1 MTFQRIDFPHAWAE
15 LSTFAPEGGI
25 IEHHALLH
33 VEPGQGRFEQQLDLL
48 HQAYQQ
54 LLATLPKAQVVMR
67 RYLLSDI
74 ANQAPIMNGLEKFEG
89 SKGTPHQPF
98 QTLQPP
104 QTCTIGATSLIGQ
117 PPLDGSKVALW
128 VYLTEGLEVIATSD
142 RTVTRHNGYRH
153 IWTTNMQST
162 TGGSSTQTRE
172 ILEDYE
178 AQLRHEGLNLA
189 DHCLR
194 TWFFIR
200 DVDTNYKGMVEARCN
215 NFTMQRLTPDTHY
228 IASTGIGGQPIIRE
242 ARVQMDCYTAEG
254 LEPAQQ
260 QYLYAPTHLNP
271 TYQYGV
277 TFERGTAIQY
287 GDRRHLLISGTASI
301 NNRGEVVHVGDVEA
315 QTYRML
321 ENIETLLREGGA
333 TLQDIAQA
341 IIYLRDVA
349 DYPLVR
355 RIFDERLPQ
364 MPRVITLA
372 PVCRPA
378 WLIEMECIAITP
390 QSNSTFRPF

>member
-1 MTFQRIDFPHAWAE
+1 MIIYKNEKLGDKAWAE
-15 LSTFAPEGGI
+15 MATFAPENGVA
-25 IEHHALLH
+25 EYHALLH
-33 VEPGQGRFEQQLDLL
+33 VEAGQGRFEHQLDLL
-48 HQAYQQ
+48 QQAYAM
-54 LLATLPKAQVVMR
+54 LLSRLPKAHVTMR

-74 ANQAPIMNGLEKFEG
+74 ANQAPILQARLQAERIEK
-89 SKGTPHQPF
+89 
-98 QTLQPP
+98 
-104 QTCTIGATSLIGQ
+104 GACSMVGQ

-128 VYLTEGLEVIATSD
+128 VYLTEGLEVVSTAD

-153 IWTTNMQST
+153 IWTTNLQST
-162 TGGSSTQTRE
+162 TGGSSSQTRE
-172 ILEDYE
+172 ILERYE
-178 AQLRHEGLNLA
+178 ADLRHEGLNLA

-228 IASTGIGGQPIIRE
+228 IASTGIGGQPVITE
-242 ARVQMDCYTAEG
+242 SRVQMDAYTAEG
-254 LEPAQQ
+254 LDAVQQ

-277 TFERGTAIQY
+277 TFERGTAVQY

-301 NNRGEVVHVGDVEA
+301 NNRGEVVHVGDIEA

-321 ENIETLLREGGA
+321 ENIETLLAEGGA
-333 TLQDIAQA
+333 TLQDVAQA

-349 DYPLVR
+349 DYEVVR
-355 RIFDERLPQ
+355 RIFDQKLPQ

-378 WLIEMECIAITP
+378 WLIEMECIAITG
-390 QSNSTFRPF
+390 QQDNRWRNY

>member
-1 MTFQRIDFPHAWAE
+1 MIEFSRIDLTPCAWAE
-15 LSTFAPEGGI
+15 VSTFTPDNGGAC
-25 IEHHALLH
+25 ERHALVH
-33 VEPGQGRFEQQLDLL
+33 IAPGQGRFEQQISLL
-48 HQAYQQ
+48 HEAYTA
-54 LLATLPKAQVVMR
+54 LLGMLTKARVVMR

-74 ANQAPIMNGLEKFEG
+74 ANQAPILR
-89 SKGTPHQPF
+89 SC
-98 QTLQPP
+98 LQAMGDEM
-104 QTCTIGATSLIGQ
+104 GACSMVGQ

-128 VYLTEGLEVIATSD
+128 LYLTEGLEVIACPD

-153 IWTTNMQST
+153 IWTSNMQST
-162 TGGSSTQTRE
+162 TGGSNSQTRE
-172 ILEDYE
+172 ILEHYE
-178 AQLRHEGLNLA
+178 ADLRHEGLNLA

-228 IASTGIGGQPIIRE
+228 IASTGIGGQPITTE
-242 ARVQMDCYTAEG
+242 SRVQMDAYAVEG
-254 LEPAQQ
+254 LASRLTTGNASNDTTPSPQQ

-301 NNRGEVVHVGDVEA
+301 NNRGEVVHVGDIEA

-321 ENIETLLREGGA
+321 ENIEALLNEGGA
-333 TLQDIAQA
+333 TLHDIAQA

-349 DYPLVR
+349 DYELVR
-355 RIFDERLPQ
+355 SIFDKRLPQ
-364 MPRVITLA
+364 MPRVFTLA

-378 WLIEMECIAITP
+378 WLIEMECIAITG
-390 QSNSTFRPF
+390 QGDAQWRAF

>member
-1 MTFQRIDFPHAWAE
+1 MINYKNERLGEHTWAE
-15 LSTFAPEGGI
+15 MATFAPEHGVT
-25 IEHHALLH
+25 EHHALLH
-33 VEPGQGRFEQQLDLL
+33 VEAGQGRFERQVGLL
-48 HQAYQQ
+48 QQAYTT
-54 LLATLPKAQVVMR
+54 LLGRIPQAQVVMR

-74 ANQAPIMNGLEKFEG
+74 ANQAPILLDRLQADRIEK
-89 SKGTPHQPF
+89 
-98 QTLQPP
+98 
-104 QTCTIGATSLIGQ
+104 GACSMVGQ
-117 PPLDGSKVALW
+117 PPLDGSKIALW
-128 VYLTEGLEVIATSD
+128 VYLTEGLEVVSTAD

-153 IWTTNMQST
+153 IWTTNLQST
-162 TGGSSTQTRE
+162 TGGSSSQTRE
-172 ILEDYE
+172 ILERYE
-178 AQLRHEGLNLA
+178 ADLRHEGLNLA

-228 IASTGIGGQPIIRE
+228 IASTGIGGQPVTTE
-242 ARVQMDCYTAEG
+242 SRVQMDAYAAEG
-254 LEPAQQ
+254 LDASQQ

-277 TFERGTAIQY
+277 TFERGTAVQY
-287 GDRRHLLISGTASI
+287 ADRRHLLISGTASI
-301 NNRGEVVHVGDVEA
+301 NNRGEVVHVGDIEA

-321 ENIETLLREGGA
+321 ENVETLLREGGG
-333 TLQDIAQA
+333 TLSDVAQA

-349 DYPLVR
+349 DYETVR

-378 WLIEMECIAITP
+378 WLIEMECIAITG
-390 QSNSTFRPF
+390 QGDTKYRPY

>member
-1 MTFQRIDFPHAWAE
+1 
-15 LSTFAPEGGI
+15 
-25 IEHHALLH
+25 
-33 VEPGQGRFEQQLDLL
+33 
-48 HQAYQQ
+48 
-54 LLATLPKAQVVMR
+54 MR
-67 RYLLSDI
+67 RYFLSDI
-74 ANQAPIMNGLEKFEG
+74 ANQAELLADSLND
-89 SKGTPHQPF
+89 T
-98 QTLQPP
+98 
-104 QTCTIGATSLIGQ
+104 GACSLIGQ

-128 VYLTEGLEVIATSD
+128 VYLTEGLEVSRQKDLSI
-142 RTVTRHNGYRH
+142 TRHNGYEH
-153 IWTTNMQST
+153 FWSTNWQSVN
-162 TGGSSTQTRE
+162 GGSHSQTRD
-172 ILEDYE
+172 ILEGYE
-178 AQLRHEGLNLA
+178 AQLAHYGQCLA

-200 DVDTNYKGMVEARCN
+200 DVDTNYKGMVEARCS
-215 NFTMQRLTPDTHY
+215 NFTMQHLTPETHY
-228 IASTGIGGQPIIRE
+228 IASTGIGGQPVQRE
-242 ARVQMDCYTAEG
+242 SRVQMDGYAASG
-254 LEPAQQ
+254 LQPAQQ

-271 TYQYGV
+271 TYQSGV

>member
-1 MTFQRIDFPHAWAE
+1 MNFTRLSFPSLPAWAE
-15 LSTFAPEGGI
+15 LSTFAPEAGI
-25 IEHHALLH
+25 IEYHALLH
-33 VEPGQGRFEQQLDLL
+33 VESGQGRFEQQLDILQ
-48 HQAYQQ
+48 QAFTQ
-54 LLATLPKAQVVMR
+54 LLATFPQAQVVMR

-74 ANQAPIMNGLEKFEG
+74 ANQAPYL
-89 SKGTPHQPF
+89 SK
-98 QTLQPP
+98 
-104 QTCTIGATSLIGQ
+104 TCTSGAISLVGQ

-128 VYLTEGLEVIATSD
+128 VYLTEGLEVTATPD

-162 TGGSSTQTRE
+162 TGGSSSQTRE

-215 NFTMQRLTPDTHY
+215 NFTMQHLTPDTHY

-242 ARVQMDCYTAEG
+242 ARVQMDAYAAEG
-254 LEPAQQ
+254 LEPCQQ
-260 QYLYAPTHLNP
+260 QYLHAPTHLNP

-315 QTYRML
+315 QTLRML
-321 ENIETLLREGGA
+321 ENIEALLREGGA
-333 TLQDIAQA
+333 TLQDVAQA

-349 DYPLVR
+349 DYDVVR
-355 RIFDERLPQ
+355 PIFEQRLPQ
-364 MPRVITLA
+364 MPRVFTLA

-378 WLIEMECIAITP
+378 WLIEMECIAITN
-390 QSNSTFRPF
+390 QSDDKFRPF

>member
-1 MTFQRIDFPHAWAE
+1 MNFKRIDFSPLPAWAE
-15 LSTFAPEGGI
+15 AATFAPTQGAKEY
-25 IEHHALLH
+25 HALLH
-33 VEPGQGRFEQQLDLL
+33 VAAGQGRFEHQLDILQ
-48 HQAYQQ
+48 QAYAA
-54 LLATLPKAQVVMR
+54 LLASMPQARVVMR

-74 ANQAPIMNGLEKFEG
+74 ANQSPI
-89 SKGTPHQPF
+89 
-98 QTLQPP
+98 LQSRLAADHLDL
-104 QTCTIGATSLIGQ
+104 GACSMIGQ
-117 PPLDGSKVALW
+117 PPLDGSKIALW
-128 VYLTEGLEVIATSD
+128 VYLTEGIEVTSTHD

-153 IWTTNMQST
+153 IWSTNLQST
-162 TGGSSTQTRE
+162 TGGSSSQTRE
-172 ILEDYE
+172 ILERYE
-178 AQLRHEGLNLA
+178 ADLRHEGLCLA

-228 IASTGIGGQPIIRE
+228 IASTGIGGQPIITE
-242 ARVQMDCYTAEG
+242 SRVQMDAYAAEG
-254 LEPAQQ
+254 LDQAQQ

-277 TFERGTAIQY
+277 TFERGTAVSY

-301 NNRGEVVHVGDVEA
+301 NNRGEVVHIGDIEA
-315 QTYRML
+315 QTHRML

-333 TLQDIAQA
+333 TLNDIAQA

-349 DYPLVR
+349 DYETAR
-355 RIFDERLPQ
+355 RIFDERLPE

-378 WLIEMECIAITP
+378 WLIEMECIAITD
-390 QSNSTFRPF
+390 QSDNRCRPY

>member
-1 MTFQRIDFPHAWAE
+1 MNYRRIDFAPLPAWAE
-15 LSTFAPEGGI
+15 AASLTPDAGVT
-25 IEHHALLH
+25 EHHVILH
-33 VEPGQGRFEQQLDLL
+33 VAAGQGRFERQLDILQ
-48 HQAYQQ
+48 QAFAQ
-54 LLATLPKAQVVMR
+54 LLTSLPQARVVMR

-74 ANQAPIMNGLEKFEG
+74 ANQAPILGQRLHADGLA
-89 SKGTPHQPF
+89 T
-98 QTLQPP
+98 
-104 QTCTIGATSLIGQ
+104 GACSWIGQ

-128 VYLTEGLEVIATSD
+128 VYLTEGLEVTASSD

-153 IWTTNMQST
+153 IWTVNQQST
-162 TGGSSTQTRE
+162 TGGSSSQTRE
-172 ILEDYE
+172 ILERYE
-178 AQLRHEGLNLA
+178 ADLRHEGLNLA

-228 IASTGIGGQPIIRE
+228 IASTGIGGQPITTE
-242 ARVQMDCYTAEG
+242 SRVQMDAYAAEG
-254 LEPAQQ
+254 LQPTQQ

-277 TFERGTAIQY
+277 TFERGTVIHY

-301 NNRGEVVHVGDVEA
+301 NNRGEVVHVGDIEA
-315 QTYRML
+315 QTHRML

-333 TLQDIAQA
+333 TLADIAHA

-349 DYPLVR
+349 DYEVVR
-355 RIFDERLPQ
+355 RIFDELLPQ

-378 WLIEMECIAITP
+378 WLIEMECMAIVA
-390 QSNSTFRPF
+390 NHDDRYRPF

>member
-1 MTFQRIDFPHAWAE
+1 MNYKRIDFSPLPAWAE
-15 LSTFAPEGGI
+15 TATFAPPQGTKEY
-25 IEHHALLH
+25 HVLLH
-33 VEPGQGRFEQQLDLL
+33 VAAGQGRFEQQLDLL
-48 HQAYQQ
+48 QQ
-54 LLATLPKAQVVMR
+54 GFAALLASLPKAQVVMR

-74 ANQAPIMNGLEKFEG
+74 ANQSPILQARLAAD
-89 SKGTPHQPF
+89 HQD
-98 QTLQPP
+98 L
-104 QTCTIGATSLIGQ
+104 GACSMIGQ
-117 PPLDGSKVALW
+117 PPLDGSKIALW
-128 VYLTEGLEVIATSD
+128 VYLTEGIEVTSTSD

-153 IWTTNMQST
+153 IWSTNQQST
-162 TGGSSTQTRE
+162 TGGSSSQTRE
-172 ILEDYE
+172 ILEQYE
-178 AQLRHEGLNLA
+178 ADLRHEGLCLA

-228 IASTGIGGQPIIRE
+228 IASTGIGGQPIITE
-242 ARVQMDCYTAEG
+242 SRVQMDAYAIEG
-254 LEPAQQ
+254 LTPADITPGASTAPSPQQ

-277 TFERGTAIQY
+277 TFERGTTVSY

-301 NNRGEVVHVGDVEA
+301 NNRGEVVHVGDIEA
-315 QTYRML
+315 QTHRML

-333 TLQDIAQA
+333 TLNDIAQA

-349 DYPLVR
+349 DYETVR
-355 RIFDERLPQ
+355 RIFDERLPE

-378 WLIEMECIAITP
+378 WLIEMECIAITD
-390 QSNSTFRPF
+390 QGDNRWRPY